1 MHFRE
6 VRYLVLF
13 LLISTAVFGK
23 STIEVDSHF
32 KSVQIGANASFFAC
46 KNGCKEVPSASTV
59 FSSFPD
65 KLLYFENSQDVWVSF
80 QLHNSDSIPKS
91 LVVEINNPLLDEIS
105 FYLFDNNQEIYQN
118 HTGDQFQFNSR
129 PVAYR
134 TFLYPFVLKSNA
146 EYKVLFR
153 SNADGRKMHIPM
165 TVYTEAQFIEKSAK
179 KDMLL
184 GWYYGILA
192 ALTILYFYLAYIL
205 KDKTFL
211 FFAIYLFSLTLT
223 QLATSGVDYAY
234 LWPET
239 TYMNNRAL
247 PLFMSFSLFV
257 ALIFSKIF
265 LNKITKNWINVLL
278 SILQAV
284 VLMSFITSF
293 GNDYLL
299 NFSMQLLY
307 SCIPVVYSIMFAIG
321 IFYLINQFKSARFF
335 VLSFFAAIFSIAVM
349 NYYAFAT
356 TNDNVFTNNLV
367 IFAVLLKCIL
377 LSIAMLDRLK
387 IFKEEKELAQA
398 TVISQLQEL
407 SDMRAEVNLELEKK
421 VQEKTT
427 ELYKKQK
434 EAKLALITG
443 EENER
448 KRIATELHD
457 GLGGLLSTL
466 KLNAESLELENK
478 THTKAYSNVL
488 FLIDKACQEL
498 RLLSHNMLPS
508 GIEHLGIELT
518 LKSYIDKLS
527 SGINKPI
534 LLDTYG
540 LESIRN
546 KSLELHVYR
555 ICSELINNAIK
566 HSQFKNLNVQLI
578 KQNQTLTIIVADD
591 GIGFDPFDTAHSGI
605 GFISIR
611 SRLEAL
617 AGDMKVDSLI
627 GKGTTI
633 IIEIPTE

>member
-1 MHFRE
+1 MHFRI
-6 VRYLVLF
+6 VRYLIIF
-13 LLISTAVFGK
+13 LLFISAASGK
-23 STIEVDSHF
+23 SIIELDRNF
-32 KSVQIGANASFFAC
+32 KSIQIGANASYFVC
-46 KNGCKEVPSASTV
+46 EKGCKQIPDSLTV
-59 FSSFPD
+59 FKPFKD
-65 KLLYFENSQDVWVSF
+65 KLLYFENAQDVWVRF
-80 QLHNSDSIPKS
+80 QLHNTDTLSKS
-91 LVVEINNPLLDEIS
+91 LVIEINNPLLDEIS
-105 FYLFDNNQEIYQN
+105 FYLFEGQQLISQN
-118 HTGDQFQFNSR
+118 HSGDQFQFNSR

-134 TFLYPFVLKSNA
+134 NFLYPIIIKPNVS
-146 EYKVLFR
+146 YQVMFR
-153 SNADGRKMHIPM
+153 CNADGRKMHIPVI
-165 TVYTEAQFIEKSAK
+165 VYTVAQLIENTAK

-184 GWYYGILA
+184 GWYYGILG

-247 PLFMSFSLFV
+247 PLFMSFSLLM
-257 ALIFSKIF
+257 ALIFTKIF
-265 LNKITKNWINVLL
+265 LHKITKKWINILLTVLQL
-278 SILQAV
+278 L
-284 VLMSFITSF
+284 VLVSFLTSF
-293 GNDYLL
+293 GNDLL
-299 NFSMQLLY
+299 LHFSMQLLY
-307 SCIPVVYSIMFAIG
+307 TCIPLVYLIMFGIG
-321 IFYLINQFKSARFF
+321 IFYLIHQFKSARFF
-335 VLSFFAAIFSIAVM
+335 VLSFFAAVFSIAVM
-349 NYYAFAT
+349 NYYAFAV

-367 IFAVLLKCIL
+367 IFAVLLKCVL

-387 IFKEEKELAQA
+387 IFKEEKEKAQA
-398 TVISQLQEL
+398 TVILQLQEL
-407 SDMRAEVNLELEKK
+407 SDMRAELNLDLEKK
-421 VQEKTT
+421 VEEKTN
-427 ELYKKQK
+427 ELNKKQQ

-466 KLNAESLELENK
+466 KLNAESLESENK
-478 THTKAYSNVL
+478 THTQAYSNVL

-508 GIEHLGIELT
+508 GIEHLGLELT
-518 LKSYIDKLS
+518 LKSYINKLS
-527 SGINKPI
+527 SSLNKPI

-540 LESIRN
+540 IDTIRN
-546 KSLELHVYR
+546 KAIDLHVYR

-566 HSQFKNLNVQLI
+566 HSQFNNLSIQLI
-578 KQNQTLTIIVADD
+578 QQHQTLTIVVEDD
-591 GIGFDPFDTAHSGI
+591 GIGFDPTYTENKGI
-605 GFISIR
+605 GFISIK

-617 AGDMKVDSLI
+617 SGEFKIDSVV

>member
-1 MHFRE
+1 
-6 VRYLVLF
+6 
-13 LLISTAVFGK
+13 
-23 STIEVDSHF
+23 
-32 KSVQIGANASFFAC
+32 
-46 KNGCKEVPSASTV
+46 
-59 FSSFPD
+59 
-65 KLLYFENSQDVWVSF
+65 
-80 QLHNSDSIPKS
+80 
-91 LVVEINNPLLDEIS
+91 
-105 FYLFDNNQEIYQN
+105 
-118 HTGDQFQFNSR
+118 
-129 PVAYR
+129 
-134 TFLYPFVLKSNA
+134 
-146 EYKVLFR
+146 
-153 SNADGRKMHIPM
+153 
-165 TVYTEAQFIEKSAK
+165 
-179 KDMLL
+179 
-184 GWYYGILA
+184 
-192 ALTILYFYLAYIL
+192 
-205 KDKTFL
+205 
-211 FFAIYLFSLTLT
+211 
-223 QLATSGVDYAY
+223 
-234 LWPET
+234 
-239 TYMNNRAL
+239 
-247 PLFMSFSLFV
+247 
-257 ALIFSKIF
+257 
-265 LNKITKNWINVLL
+265 
-278 SILQAV
+278 
-284 VLMSFITSF
+284 
-293 GNDYLL
+293 
-299 NFSMQLLY
+299 
-307 SCIPVVYSIMFAIG
+307 MFAIG

-335 VLSFFAAIFSIAVM
+335 VLSFSAAVFSIAVM

-407 SDMRAEVNLELEKK
+407 SDMRAEVNLELKKK
-421 VQEKTT
+421 VHEKTT

-478 THTKAYSNVL
+478 THTQAYANVL

-527 SGINKPI
+527 SGINKTI

-617 AGDMKVDSLI
+617 AGDMKFDSLI